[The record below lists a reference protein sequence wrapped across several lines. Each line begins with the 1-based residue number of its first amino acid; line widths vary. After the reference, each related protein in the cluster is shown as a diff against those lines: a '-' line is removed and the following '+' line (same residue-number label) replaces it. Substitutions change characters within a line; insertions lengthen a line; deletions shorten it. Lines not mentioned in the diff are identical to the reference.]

1 MTQRE
6 RVGRIGGRG
15 SEGEGGREEGREIGR
30 DGGRKRGRA
39 EGEREGVII

>member
-1 MTQRE
+1 MTQRQ
-6 RVGRIGGRG
+6 RRADRR
-15 SEGEGGREEGREIGR
+15 EGGRDGWRWM